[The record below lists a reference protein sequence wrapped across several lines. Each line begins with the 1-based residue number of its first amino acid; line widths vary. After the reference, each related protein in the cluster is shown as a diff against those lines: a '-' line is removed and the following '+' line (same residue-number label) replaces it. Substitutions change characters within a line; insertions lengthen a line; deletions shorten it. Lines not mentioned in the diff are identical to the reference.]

1 MSALRSYL
9 VAILPAISLAWQAI
23 AWLMLWSLVV
33 LPDRQVMAINARGP
47 EARGIAGAAFITAFQ
62 GSESYRSSMEPRKG
76 SQESIKGIKSQRDKM
91 NFMLRRLSFRIA
103 LSAAALCLAAGLF
116 SAHAQETTKRGRKYK
131 SPPPV
136 ARIEVS
142 VLRDQNGKPIE
153 NAAVIFH
160 TMKDAGNM
168 ELKSNEDG
176 KAVIDVL
183 PIGET
188 VRLQIIAKGF
198 QTYGQD
204 YKIDKSEL
212 AIEVRMKRP
221 GEQYSIYK
229 DHPDDSKNDN
239 QDKDKPKEGDK
250 PSDKP
255 TQPQSN

>member
-1 MSALRSYL
+1 MGFMFGRLPSRFAL
-9 VAILPAISLAWQAI
+9 ALAT
-23 AWLMLWSLVV
+23 LGL
-33 LPDRQVMAINARGP
+33 
-47 EARGIAGAAFITAFQ
+47 IAGTLSLQA
-62 GSESYRSSMEPRKG
+62 
-76 SQESIKGIKSQRDKM
+76 QES
-91 NFMLRRLSFRIA
+91 N
-103 LSAAALCLAAGLF
+103 
-116 SAHAQETTKRGRKYK
+116 KRGRKYK
-131 SPPPV
+131 SAPPV

-142 VLRDQNGKPIE
+142 VIRDLNGKPIE

-160 TMKDAGNM
+160 TLKDPGNM

-204 YKIDKSEL
+204 YKIEKPEL

-229 DHPDDSKNDN
+229 DHPEDSKNED
-239 QDKDKPKEGDK
+239 QDKDKPKDEG
-250 PSDKP
+250 KP
-255 TQPQSN
+255 TDKPQSN